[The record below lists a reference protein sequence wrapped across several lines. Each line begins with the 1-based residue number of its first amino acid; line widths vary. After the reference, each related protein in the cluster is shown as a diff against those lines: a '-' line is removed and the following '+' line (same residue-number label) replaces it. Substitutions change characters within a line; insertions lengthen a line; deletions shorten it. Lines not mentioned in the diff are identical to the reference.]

1 MLASKRVMKHKPIFV
16 AGHRGLVGSAIVS
29 ELQACGYTNVL
40 IMPRSDLDLVQRDAV
55 HAFFQKERPFA
66 LIIAAAKVGG
76 IKANSDFPV
85 DFLLQNLQIQNNLIE
100 AAHESGTR
108 KVLFLGSSCI
118 YPKLAAQPIQESS
131 LLTGPLE
138 PTNDAYAIAK
148 IAGIRLCRAYR
159 QQYGDNF
166 GSAMPTNMYGP
177 GDNFDLQTSHVLP
190 ALIRKVHEA
199 KKSSGTEVVVWGS
212 GSPKRE
218 FLYSADLAA
227 ACRFLIELETLPDL
241 VNIGCG
247 EDLSIKELAE
257 LICDVVGFKGSLVFD
272 SSKPDGTPRKLL
284 DISKITELGWK
295 PKVSL
300 REGIE
305 KTYRWFLEQRA

>member
-1 MLASKRVMKHKPIFV
+1 MKNETVFV

-29 ELQACGYTNVL
+29 ELLTAGYSKVL
-40 IMPRSDLDLVQRDAV
+40 VRTRAELDLNGREAVQ
-55 HAFFQKERPFA
+55 AFFQKERPQNV
-66 LIIAAAKVGG
+66 IIAAAKVGG
-76 IKANSDFPV
+76 IQANSEFPV
-85 DFLLQNLQIQNNLIE
+85 DFLLQNLRIQNNLIE
-100 AAHESGTR
+100 AAHDHGTQ
-108 KVLFLGSSCI
+108 KLLFLGSSCI
-118 YPKLAAQPIQESS
+118 YPKLAPQPLTEDS

-138 PTNDAYAIAK
+138 PSNDAYAIAK

-159 QQYGDNF
+159 QQYGANF

-199 KKSSGTEVVVWGS
+199 KVTGAKAVVVWGS
-212 GSPKRE
+212 GTPLRE

-227 ACRFLIELETLPDL
+227 ACRFLIELDTIPDL
-241 VNIGCG
+241 VNVGCG
-247 EDLSIKELAE
+247 EDISIRELA
-257 LICDVVGFKGSLVFD
+257 LMICEIIGFQGSLVFD
-272 SSKPDGTPRKLL
+272 TSKPDGTPRKLM
-284 DISKITELGWK
+284 DTSKIKELGWS

-305 KTYRWFLEQRA
+305 QTYRWFLATKASD